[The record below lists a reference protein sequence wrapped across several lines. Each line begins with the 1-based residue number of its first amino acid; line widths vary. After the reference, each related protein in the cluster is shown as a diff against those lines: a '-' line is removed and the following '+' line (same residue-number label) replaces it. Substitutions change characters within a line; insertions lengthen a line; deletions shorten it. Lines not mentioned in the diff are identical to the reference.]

1 MAKRKFNLLFEKIA
15 AEEQK
20 FFNSDFLSPV
30 LRGKMVR
37 VRISNIVLPMQ
48 IVRPKNYEGWGIFHP
63 INIKTARRVR
73 DATMAEKQEYLNLFP
88 TLRLIVVQ
96 RGDQGVYGIPAN
108 ASSKR
113 FHVTG
118 AIPIRLPQEVQMFET
133 VVTRFDGENC
143 WYDRGDSS
151 ANLRSAAVLRDA
163 LTNMTDVEKVTS
175 SGMTL
180 EEKQAY
186 TTAFIRELENRKD
199 RNEERIKDVLSRAGA
214 QYRSYVERGNVYT
227 VEYLVE
233 GESHT
238 STVDKQTLGVQSAG
252 ICLSGGDRVFDLQSL
267 VGVIREGIRRRAI
280 HRVGLDRTYGY
291 NMVDNEEEMENH
303 ENHDNDDDW

>member
-1 MAKRKFNLLFEKIA
+1 MAKRKFNALFDKLA
-15 AEEQK
+15 SEEEK
-20 FFNSDFLSPV
+20 FFDSEFLSPV

-37 VRISNIVLPMQ
+37 VRISGIVVPIQ
-48 IVRPKNYEGWGIFHP
+48 IVRPKDYEGWGVFHP

-73 DATMAEKQEYLNLFP
+73 DATMAERQEYLNLFP

-96 RGDQGVYGIPAN
+96 RGDQGVFGIPSN

-113 FHVTG
+113 FKVTG
-118 AIPIRLPQEVQMFET
+118 KIPIRLQQEVQIFET

-151 ANLRSAAVLRDA
+151 ANLRNAAILRDA
-163 LTNMTDVEKVTS
+163 LINMVDVEKITS

-186 TTAFIRELENRKD
+186 TTAFIQELENRKD
-199 RNEERIKDVLSRAGA
+199 RNEERIKDVLNRAGA
-214 QYRSYVERGNVYT
+214 QYRSYVERGDVYT
-227 VEYLVE
+227 VEYTVE
-233 GESHT
+233 GETHT
-238 STVDKQTLGVQSAG
+238 STVDKKTLGVQSAG

-267 VGVIREGIRRRAI
+267 VGVIREGIHRRAI
-280 HRVGLDRTYGY
+280 HRVGLNRTYGY
-291 NMVDNEEEMENH
+291 NMVHTEDEME
-303 ENHDNDDDW
+303 ERDD